1 MPGWQTATSGMD
13 QAGFMRQCNFS
24 MLDYIPMGAFV
35 LDADYRVRYWNKC
48 LETWTGIRAQDILGQ
63 DARARFPRLDQP
75 KIAGRLDGIFQG
87 GPPSIF
93 SAQLHRYIIP
103 APLPGGHMRLQNTMV
118 NAVASENGY
127 FALFTLQDV
136 TEISRRLEQYI
147 AMRNQALSEVEER
160 RRAEQ
165 EIREREALYRSI
177 FEKNRAV
184 KLILDPQSGSIVDA
198 NTAACYFYG
207 YPHSR
212 LLRMNISHINVLPR
226 EQVRQKMR
234 MAVEETCNV
243 FEFQHRLADGS
254 LRDVEVHSA
263 PIEIGGQNLLYSII
277 HDITKR
283 KKALEALRQSERTFR
298 DLFEMA
304 GDILLVQDS
313 QCRIIDANL
322 QASETLGYSKQ
333 ELLGH
338 TLEHFESA
346 PHKGNSARRLAEL
359 QGPGVTVYESEFL
372 RKDGSLL
379 PVEVKARSIEL
390 RGEPAVLG
398 IARDISARKAM
409 EALREDVERITRHDL
424 KNPLGAVVGLT
435 DILLEDPTLS
445 EEQHGIIK
453 VVQGA
458 GYSMLNMINLS
469 LHLYKMEQGTYAFN
483 PQTVDLRH
491 LVEKIGRELREVLH
505 AKGLELV
512 FSLAGGQELPVR
524 VEVQGEEQLCYS
536 MLFNLLQN
544 AVEAS
549 PENATVDV
557 TVIPNNKATRLEI
570 RNQGAVPKA
579 LRTSFFDKYSTHG
592 KPHGTGLGTY
602 SARLFAE
609 VQKGAVG
616 SETADTPDRG
626 WTMVW
631 VELPTEGAA

>member
-1 MPGWQTATSGMD
+1 MQP
-13 QAGFMRQCNFS
+13 RNFS
-24 MLDYIPMGAFV
+24 LLDYVPMGAFV
-35 LDADYRVRYWNKC
+35 LNADYRVIYWNKC
-48 LETWTGIRAQDILGQ
+48 LETWTGIKAQDILGQ

-75 KIAGRLDGIFQG
+75 KIAGRLEGIFLG

-93 SAQLHRYIIP
+93 SAQLHRYIVP

-118 NAVASENGY
+118 NAVASDNGF

-147 AMRNQALSEVEER
+147 AMRNQALTEVEER
-160 RRAEQ
+160 RKVEK
-165 EIREREALYRSI
+165 EIKEREALYRSI

-184 KLILDPQSGSIVDA
+184 KLIIDPHSGRIVDA

-207 YPHSR
+207 YPYTQ
-212 LLRMNISHINVLPR
+212 LLRMNISHINILPR
-226 EQVRQKMR
+226 EQVRAKMKD
-234 MAVEETCNV
+234 AAEESCNV

-254 LRDVEVHSA
+254 VRDVEVHSA

-313 QCRIIDANL
+313 QCRIIDANR
-322 QASETLGYSKQ
+322 QASETLGYEKQ
-333 ELLGH
+333 ELLGYS
-338 TLEHFESA
+338 LDRFESA
-346 PHKGNSARRLAEL
+346 EYKGCNPRRQNEL
-359 QGPGVTVYESEFL
+359 QRRGHTVFESVLL
-372 RKDGSLL
+372 RKDGSPL
-379 PVEVKARSIEL
+379 PVEVKARIVEI
-390 RGEPAVLG
+390 RDAPAILS
-398 IARDISARKAM
+398 IARDISSRKAM

-435 DILLEDPTLS
+435 DVLLEDGGLNP
-445 EEQHGIIK
+445 EQQRLIGVI
-453 VVQGA
+453 QDA

-469 LHLYKMEQGTYAFN
+469 LHLYKMEQGTYVIK
-483 PQTVDLRH
+483 PQIVDLRH
-491 LVEKIGRELREVLH
+491 IIGKIEQEMREVLYAKRLNIVLRH
-505 AKGLELV
+505 A
-512 FSLAGGQELPVR
+512 AGGEPPR
-524 VEVQGEEQLCYS
+524 RIEVLGEELLCYS

-549 PENATVDV
+549 PEKAVVDV
-557 TVIPNNKATRLEI
+557 ATMTKDSVVRLEI
-570 RNQGAVPKA
+570 RNQGAVSPS
-579 LRTSFFDKYSTHG
+579 LRQKFFEKYTTHG

-602 SARLFAE
+602 SAKLFAE
-609 VQKGAVG
+609 VQNG
-616 SETADTPDRG
+616 SMGYETADTPVPA

-631 VELPTEGAA
+631 LELPAGGVA